1 MKTYLKKFK
10 YQIKHRLKT
19 EQISFL
25 FPLSEVKINNDL
37 SREVDTSMDIVSETE
52 DEFSSTAT
60 VVQKSE

>member
-10 YQIKHRLKT
+10 YQIKHHLKT
-19 EQISFL
+19 GKISFL

-52 DEFSSTAT
+52 DELSSTAT